1 MLVTMSDKELSRINV
16 IQSVVEKRMRRRD
29 AAQLLALTER
39 QTQRLMNR
47 FRESGAAGLANLR
60 RGRPGNHR
68 LPESLKLRILSLLHD
83 HYSDF
88 GPTLAAEKLRERHN
102 ITVSVETLR
111 KWMTA
116 DGLWV
121 PYSRRRPRVHQ
132 PRYRRDCL
140 GELVQIDGSPHDW
153 FEGRAPK
160 CCLLVFI
167 DDATGRL
174 MHLRFGEI
182 ESAFDYMMAT
192 REYLEQHGKP
202 LAFYSDNVAEKPDL
216 RDVFLCHAWDDR
228 QGVAKEL
235 HDLLEAAGV
244 KVWFSEKDLA
254 LGVPM
259 MRAIDKGLAN
269 SRIGL
274 VLVTPALLNR
284 LPKEGVAD
292 KELSALLAGNQ
303 LVPIVHNTT
312 YEALRNVSPLL
323 ASRSGLDTGED
334 TLEVVATKIA
344 ELITV

>member
-1 MLVTMSDKELSRINV
+1 MDIAQQPPLLPVQPVAIAVV
-16 IQSVVEKRMRRRD
+16 IAAAATVMIVIRPTPRQAALAEVVEAVAVVPAAVQSLAGQNRD
-29 AAQLLALTER
+29 LPFPTQPPKYNLTPIR
-39 QTQRLMNR
+39 QTV
-47 FRESGAAGLANLR
+47 
-60 RGRPGNHR
+60 
-68 LPESLKLRILSLLHD
+68 
-83 HYSDF
+83 
-88 GPTLAAEKLRERHN
+88 EKL
-102 ITVSVETLR
+102 
-111 KWMTA
+111 
-116 DGLWV
+116 
-121 PYSRRRPRVHQ
+121 
-132 PRYRRDCL
+132 
-140 GELVQIDGSPHDW
+140 
-153 FEGRAPK
+153 
-160 CCLLVFI
+160 
-167 DDATGRL
+167 
-174 MHLRFGEI
+174 
-182 ESAFDYMMAT
+182 
-192 REYLEQHGKP
+192 
-202 LAFYSDNVAEKPDL
+202 VAEKPDL

-334 TLEVVATKIA
+334 TLAVVATKIA